1 VSVVAPKVMS
11 GTAQMPGPVARRIRA
26 GEVAELY
33 KRSRASDVGL
43 SEQEFARILDEI
55 AAKYLR
61 AEGDA
66 LEFCRGLRLEELALA
81 RACAA
86 GHERAWEVFLTR
98 YREKLYDAARTITRE
113 DSSARELADS
123 LYADL
128 YGTETREGR
137 RTCKLNYYTG
147 RGSLEG
153 WLRATLAQEYVNR
166 YRRRRREVSLEERTE
181 AGVQFAADP
190 PVCPALDPRLA
201 QATDAVLAALGAE
214 ERFILASYHM
224 DGRTLAEIAHTLGVH
239 ESTVSR
245 KVEKVVRAVRE
256 RIVGEL
262 LRLGMS
268 RRQAE
273 EALETDVRDV
283 RVDVSAR
290 LSQKDGASAFY
301 RKGSD

>member
-1 VSVVAPKVMS
+1 MS

-26 GEVAELY
+26 GDVAELY
-33 KRSRASDVGL
+33 QQSCAAEVGL

-55 AAKYLR
+55 AAKYLP
-61 AEGDA
+61 AGATEGHA
-66 LEFCRGLRLEELALA
+66 REFCRGLRLAELALA
-81 RACAA
+81 RACAG
-86 GHERAWEVFLTR
+86 GHERAWELFLTR
-98 YREKLYDAARTITRE
+98 YREKLYDAARSITRE

-128 YGTETREGR
+128 YGTETRDGR

-166 YRRRRREVSLEERTE
+166 YRRRQREVSLEEKTE
-181 AGVQFAADP
+181 AGAQFAAADP
-190 PVCPALDPRLA
+190 PAQPTPDPRLVEV
-201 QATDAVLAALGAE
+201 TDTVLAALGAE
-214 ERFILASYHM
+214 ERFILASYHL
-224 DGRTLAEIAHTLGVH
+224 DGRTLAEIARSLGVH

-245 KVEKVVRAVRE
+245 KLEKVVHAVRE
-256 RIVGEL
+256 RITDEL
-262 LRLGMS
+262 LRRGMS

-283 RVDVSAR
+283 PVDVSMR
-290 LSQKDGASAFY
+290 LAQEDGASSFY
-301 RKGSD
+301 RKGGN

>member
-1 VSVVAPKVMS
+1 MS

-26 GEVAELY
+26 GDLAELY
-33 KRSRASDVGL
+33 QRSRAADVGL

-55 AAKYLR
+55 ASRYLSPTTT
-61 AEGDA
+61 EGDSLA
-66 LEFCRGLRLEELALA
+66 FCRGLRLEELALA

-86 GHERAWEVFLTR
+86 GHERAWEIFLTR
-98 YREKLYDAARTITRE
+98 YREKLYDAARSITRE
-113 DSSARELADS
+113 DGSARELADS

-166 YRRRRREVSLEERTE
+166 YRRRQREVSLEEKTE
-181 AGVQFAADP
+181 AGAQFAAADP
-190 PVCPALDPRLA
+190 PPQPALDSRLV
-201 QATDAVLAALGAE
+201 QATDTALAALGAE
-214 ERFILASYHM
+214 ERFILASYHL
-224 DGRTLAEIAHTLGVH
+224 DGRTLAEIARSLGVH

-245 KVEKVVRAVRE
+245 KLEKGVRAVRE
-256 RIVGEL
+256 RIIGEL
-262 LRLGMS
+262 LRRGMS

-283 RVDVSAR
+283 PVDVSMR
-290 LSQKDGASAFY
+290 LSQKDRAAAFY

>member
-1 VSVVAPKVMS
+1 MS

-33 KRSRASDVGL
+33 QRSRAAEVGL

-55 AAKYLR
+55 AAKYLPAGTR
-61 AEGDA
+61 KGDA
-66 LEFCRGLRLEELALA
+66 LGFYRGLRLEELALA
-81 RACAA
+81 RACAS
-86 GHERAWEVFLTR
+86 GHERAWELFLTR
-98 YREKLYDAARTITRE
+98 YREKLYDAARSITRE

-166 YRRRRREVSLEERTE
+166 YRRRQREVSLEEKTE
-181 AGVQFAADP
+181 AGGQFAADP
-190 PVCPALDPRLA
+190 PAQRAPDPRLA
-201 QATDAVLAALGAE
+201 QATDTVLAALGAE
-214 ERFILASYHM
+214 ERFILASYHL

-245 KVEKVVRAVRE
+245 KLEKVVRAVRE
-256 RIVGEL
+256 RIMDEL
-262 LRLGMS
+262 SRHGMS

-273 EALETDVRDV
+273 EAFETDVRDV
-283 RVDVSAR
+283 PVDVSKR
-290 LSQKDGASAFY
+290 LSQKNGASACY
-301 RKGSD
+301 RKGSE